1 MPLTT
6 RPAAADDYEAF
17 TRLFPELEVPDPLP
31 SLERF
36 AAAIVP
42 DALVAV
48 DDDRV
53 VGITWARKRGE
64 SLHIVYLI
72 TDRAHRR
79 RGIGV
84 TLMHAA
90 AVCGRALGL
99 ARWMLNVK
107 PENLG
112 ARALYERCGMK
123 EVMASASMR
132 LTWTDVPRLPP
143 SPPDTT
149 VTPLVDDA
157 AFEAAL
163 GLGRGELAASRALP
177 GRLLFGVMHQGERV
191 GVVGFDAAFPGASPF
206 RLGAPSY
213 ARAVLEALRPL
224 ARAEH
229 GHLFAFVEG
238 DPALEAAFA
247 AAGATVALRT
257 LRLEGELILPAHG
270 R

>member
-6 RPAAADDYEAF
+6 RPATSDDYDAF

-36 AAAIVP
+36 TAAIVP
-42 DALVAV
+42 DALVAL

-53 VGITWARKRGE
+53 VGITWARKRGA

-72 TDRAHRR
+72 TDRALRR

-84 TLMHAA
+84 ALMHAA
-90 AVCGRALGL
+90 AARGRAQGL
-99 ARWMLNVK
+99 SRWMLNVK
-107 PENLG
+107 PENLA

-132 LTWTDVPRLPP
+132 LAWADVPRLPA

-149 VTPLVDDA
+149 VGPLVDDA
-157 AFEAAL
+157 AFEDAL

-177 GRLLFGVMHQGERV
+177 GRVLLGAMHHDERV

-206 RLGAPSY
+206 RLRDPIY

-224 ARAEH
+224 ARPEH
-229 GHLFAFVEG
+229 TRLFAFVEG

-257 LRLEGELILPAHG
+257 LRLEGALP
-270 R
+270 